1 MTEQPVARDLVFDV
15 GEADFQERV
24 LRRSLDVPVVV
35 DFWAEWCGPCHVL
48 GPILEDAVS
57 ARDGRVVLARVDVD
71 QNQRLAAA
79 FGVQGIPAVKAFAGG
94 RLVDEFVGAQPP
106 AVVERFLDAL
116 VPSPAELAAAK
127 AAGLDPEQAA
137 ARYAEVLAAD
147 PDNVPARV
155 GLAGL
160 ALDRGDV
167 AEALDLLRP
176 VEHAPEAATAL
187 ARAHLAREGADG
199 SSPFADAAR
208 MASDGAPET
217 ALAEL
222 LAAVREG
229 GERREP
235 ARRLMLDVFRILGDD
250 SPLTVRYRRDL
261 TSALF

>member
-1 MTEQPVARDLVFDV
+1 MTEQPAARDLVFDV
-15 GEADFQERV
+15 GEADFQEQV

-35 DFWAEWCGPCHVL
+35 DFWAAWCGPCRVL
-48 GPILEDAVS
+48 GPILEEAVS

-79 FGVQGIPAVKAFAGG
+79 FGVQGIPAVKAFMGG
-94 RLVDEFVGAQPP
+94 HLVDEFVGAQPP

-116 VPSPAELAAAK
+116 VPSPAELAAAE
-127 AAGLDPEQAA
+127 AATLDPAQAA
-137 ARYAEVLAAD
+137 ARYHEALAAD
-147 PDNVPARV
+147 PSNVPARV

-160 ALDRGDV
+160 ALDRGEV

-176 VEHAPEAATAL
+176 VEHAPEAAAVL
-187 ARAHLAREGADG
+187 ARAHLARESDDE
-199 SSPFADAAR
+199 SSPFAEAAR

-222 LAAVREG
+222 LAAVRGG

-235 ARRLMLDVFRILGDD
+235 ARRLMLDVFRVLGDD
-250 SPLTVRYRRDL
+250 HALTVRYRRDL

>member
-15 GEADFQERV
+15 GEADFQEQV

-35 DFWAEWCGPCHVL
+35 DFWAAWCGPCRVL
-48 GPILEDAVS
+48 GPILERAVE
-57 ARDGRVVLARVDVD
+57 ARGGRVLLARVDTD

-79 FGVQGIPAVKAFAGG
+79 FRIQGIPAVKAFMGG
-94 RLVDEFVGAQPP
+94 HLVDEFVGAQPP

-116 VPSPAELAAAK
+116 VPSPAEVAAAE
-127 AAGLDPEQAA
+127 AAELDPAEAA
-137 ARYAEVLAAD
+137 ERYAKALADD

-160 ALDRGDV
+160 ALDRGEV
-167 AEALDLLRP
+167 AEALELLQP
-176 VEHAPEAATAL
+176 VEHAPEAAPLL
-187 ARAHLAREGADG
+187 ARARLARESADAA
-199 SSPFADAAR
+199 SPFAEAAR
-208 MASDGAPET
+208 LASDGAPET

-235 ARRLMLDVFRILGDD
+235 ARKLMLDVFRVLGDD
-250 SPLTVRYRRDL
+250 HALTVRYRRDL
-261 TSALF
+261 TTALF